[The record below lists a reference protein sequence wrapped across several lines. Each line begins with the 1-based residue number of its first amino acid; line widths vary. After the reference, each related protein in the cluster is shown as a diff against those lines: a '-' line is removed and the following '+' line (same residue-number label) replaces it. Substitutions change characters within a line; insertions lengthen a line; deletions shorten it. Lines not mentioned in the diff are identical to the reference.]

1 MNLMWSELT
10 CQKCINK
17 TACMTNHHL
26 SSESCLKQLQS
37 HVLSKLSVIDHH
49 AKSSSF
55 IVQLGLQIK
64 SCGWGR
70 GRWEQT
76 PRLPENMASVN
87 PWFVAGEK
95 IKWTSS
101 MASWKCQQNERRWA
115 VMRRSIRNWI
125 KHFWSG
131 FQSKEVRVSSSFS
144 TKTSWFL
151 SYRSSCHV
159 Y

>member
-1 MNLMWSELT
+1 MWSELM

-17 TACMTNHHL
+17 TVCMSNNHL
-26 SSESCLKQLQS
+26 SSESSLKQS
-37 HVLSKLSVIDHH
+37 HAVSKLSVIDHH

-64 SCGWGR
+64 NCGWGR
-70 GRWEQT
+70 GRWEQP

-95 IKWTSS
+95 IKRTSS

-115 VMRRSIRNWI
+115 VMRRSILNWI